1 MDNVVLSTTKEVVKQ
16 AKHVKID
23 YKRIKEIS
31 KRWVNEDLASNCWP
45 KESHLDTKDEQ
56 KMLDYLIIL
65 DTLNFC
71 FWSKNKKWRVSYKGK
86 QYSGYFA
93 LSLALKRFF
102 EKNPAKASLDYFN
115 GISFGEFTKILEGE
129 GELLFLMKRWEM
141 VKAVAAFIETK
152 YNGDSRNFVLS
163 ADSEAS
169 TLAIKIFNELPF
181 FNDVSYY
188 NGYSVFFLKRAQIL
202 VCDIQH
208 AFESRGIGY
217 FKDPEWLTAFADY
230 KIPQILYR
238 LGILVY
244 SRDLRGKIINRILIP
259 SGSPEEIEIRAATIW
274 AVERI
279 KKTLAVETGKNL
291 YSFQIDNFLWD
302 MSQTEKTGMPHH
314 LTETIYY

>member
-1 MDNVVLSTTKEVVKQ
+1 MDNIVLLTTKEVVRR

-23 YKRIKEIS
+23 YKRIKEVV
-31 KRWVNEDLASNCWP
+31 KMWAKEDLASYAWP
-45 KESHLDTKDEQ
+45 KEFHFNAEDEQ
-56 KMLDYLIIL
+56 KMLDYLVVL

-86 QYSGYFA
+86 EYSGYFA

-102 EKNPAKASLDYFN
+102 EKNPDKASLDYFN
-115 GISFGEFTKILEGE
+115 GISFGEFAKILSGE

-141 VKAVAAFIETK
+141 IKAVSAHIAKNYE
-152 YNGDSRNFVLS
+152 GDSRKFILS
-163 ADSEAS
+163 AESEAS

-188 NGYSVFFLKRAQIL
+188 NGYSVYFLKRAQIL
-202 VCDIQH
+202 VCDVMH
-208 AFESRGIGY
+208 AFGGRGIGY

-230 KIPQILYR
+230 KVPQILYR
-238 LGILVY
+238 LGVLNY

-279 KKTLAVETGKNL
+279 KKTLAIETGKTL
-291 YSFQIDNFLWD
+291 YSFQVDNFLWE
-302 MSQTEKTGMPHH
+302 MSQADKFGFPHH